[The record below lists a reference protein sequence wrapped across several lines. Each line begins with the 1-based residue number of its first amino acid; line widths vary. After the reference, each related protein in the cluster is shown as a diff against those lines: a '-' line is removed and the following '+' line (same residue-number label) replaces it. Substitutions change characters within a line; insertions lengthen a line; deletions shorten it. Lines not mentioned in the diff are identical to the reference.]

1 MRVCWLYLETVLSIW
16 INGYWIVT
24 ALPALTSYL
33 MPHTATERI
42 TARFDEW
49 VSPQIRQHV
58 YRALIIIGLFAAT
71 FVAWKQEYYRAQNL
85 QARSPA
91 AGTIAVPPNVYEE
104 TVMLPHA
111 VPLPYAVAIT
121 PSWNVTAS
129 VIHKTSEQFI
139 ISLSVP
145 APRRATIDWQVTP
158 LENR

>member
-1 MRVCWLYLETVLSIW
+1 
-16 INGYWIVT
+16 
-24 ALPALTSYL
+24 

-49 VSPQIRQHV
+49 VSPQSREHV
-58 YRALIIIGLFAAT
+58 YRVLLILGLFAAT

-121 PSWNVTAS
+121 PSWNTTTS
-129 VIHKTSEQFI
+129 LERKTRKGFKI
-139 ISLSVP
+139 LLSVP
-145 APRRATIDWQVTP
+145 APQGATIDWQVTS
-158 LENR
+158 LNSQ